1 MSLRRQVLLFG
12 VGGTIGLVVDAGV
25 VQALVSWGDWN
36 PYLARVVSFLA
47 AATATW
53 LWNRRYTFA
62 HRHSGRSL
70 VTEWAHWIALMSVG
84 AVVNYGAYA
93 AILFLY
99 PWLHDWPSLAVAA
112 SSAAASLV
120 NFATARGVLFNRA
133 KTTT

>member
-1 MSLRRQVLLFG
+1 MSLRRQFLLFG
-12 VGGTIGLVVDAGV
+12 VGGAIGLVVDAGV
-25 VQALVSWGDWN
+25 VQALVSWGNWN

-62 HRHSGRSL
+62 HHHSGRSL
-70 VTEWAHWIALMSVG
+70 WAEWVHWIALMSVG
-84 AVVNYGAYA
+84 AVVNYCAYA
-93 AILFLY
+93 ALISFY
-99 PWLHDWPSLAVAA
+99 PWLHSWPAVAVAA

-120 NFATARGVLFNRA
+120 NFATARGVLFKRA

>member
-1 MSLRRQVLLFG
+1 MGLRRQFLLFG
-12 VGGTIGLVVDAGV
+12 VGGLIGLVVDAGV
-25 VQALVSWGDWN
+25 VQALVSWGHWN
-36 PYLARVVSFLA
+36 PYLARLVSFLS

-70 VTEWAHWIALMSVG
+70 RAEWLHWIALMSVG

-120 NFATARGVLFNRA
+120 NFATARGVLFSRA

>member
-1 MSLRRQVLLFG
+1 MGLRRQVVLFG
-12 VGGTIGLVVDAGV
+12 VGGAIGLVVDAGV
-25 VQALVSWGDWN
+25 VQALVSWGQWN
-36 PYLARVVSFLA
+36 AYIARVVSFLS

-62 HRHSGRSL
+62 HRLSGRSL
-70 VTEWAHWIALMSVG
+70 RAEWLHWIALMSVG

-99 PWLHDWPSLAVAA
+99 PWLHRWPAVAVAA

-120 NFATARGVLFNRA
+120 NFSTARGVLFKRA

>member
-12 VGGTIGLVVDAGV
+12 VGGAIGLVVDAGV
-25 VQALVSWGDWN
+25 VQALVSWGHWN

-62 HRHSGRSL
+62 QRHSGRSL
-70 VTEWAHWIALMSVG
+70 ATEWAHWIALMSVG
-84 AVVNYGAYA
+84 AVVNYAAYA
-93 AILFLY
+93 AILLFY
-99 PWLHDWPSLAVAA
+99 PWLHRWPAVAVAA

-120 NFATARGVLFNRA
+120 NFATARGVLFKRA
-133 KTTT
+133 KTST

>member
-25 VQALVSWGDWN
+25 VQALVRWGHWN

-70 VTEWAHWIALMSVG
+70 WTEWMHWIALMSVG

-99 PWLHDWPSLAVAA
+99 PWLHEWPAIAVAA

>member
-12 VGGTIGLVVDAGV
+12 VGGAIGLVVDAGV
-25 VQALVSWGDWN
+25 VQALVSWGHWN
-36 PYLARVVSFLA
+36 PYVARVVSFLA

-70 VTEWAHWIALMSVG
+70 VAEWAHWIALMSVG
-84 AVVNYGAYA
+84 AVVNYAAYA
-93 AILFLY
+93 AILMFY
-99 PWLHDWPSLAVAA
+99 PWLHRWPAVAVAA

-120 NFATARGVLFNRA
+120 NFATARGVLFKRP
-133 KTTT
+133 KTST